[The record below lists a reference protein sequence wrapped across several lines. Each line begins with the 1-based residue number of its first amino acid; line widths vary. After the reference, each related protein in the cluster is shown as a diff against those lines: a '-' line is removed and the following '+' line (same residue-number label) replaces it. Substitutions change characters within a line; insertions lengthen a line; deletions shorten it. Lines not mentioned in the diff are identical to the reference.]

1 MEETNWRKKHSC
13 EDNIK
18 TYFKAIMCE
27 LVNWAHLCQDSGKV
41 ESTSEH
47 GDTFSA
53 ATAAA
58 AFPFILFHEVSQ
70 ARK

>member
-1 MEETNWRKKHSC
+1 VYRAYLH
-13 EDNIK
+13 
-18 TYFKAIMCE
+18 
-27 LVNWAHLCQDSGKV
+27 QDSGMV

-47 GDTFSA
+47 GDAFSA